1 MEFRGTSN
9 DKDYKVSRLVRRA
22 STGAN
27 KLRLPRR
34 SHVGEANPGAP
45 VVKQDDPICTVTVTC
60 GALNV
65 RSEASQSA
73 SRIGGVSQGKS
84 LSVYAVSGD
93 WLKIGYGT
101 GYGWVMAKYTSYK
114 PGDSEPV
121 DTSEVGDTGED
132 YGTQKRGA
140 SGNAVMVLQ
149 RYLNLYL
156 KKYNGQ
162 SFGSSTFQPLK
173 VDGNFGKDTFIHL
186 SYYQYSRNIQG
197 SKGINVDG
205 SCGPKTWS
213 TLRSKKAEVYDITVP
228 KRFANFQYKGLFDG
242 VKISG
247 GGKMQKE
254 AAAKFEEMY
263 KAASNDGYKLKTSN
277 AYRGMTDEESKKG
290 SDDHNSKGQIELWE
304 RNEGNPDVCAMP
316 GKSKHQN
323 GIAADFKDMSTQDT
337 DKFKWMNKNASKYDF
352 KNYEK
357 EAWHWYY
364 WPLA

>member
-9 DKDYKVSRLVRRA
+9 DKDSKVSRLVRRA

-101 GYGWVMAKYTSYK
+101 GYGWVMAKFTTY
-114 PGDSEPV
+114 EPEV

-132 YGTQKRGA
+132 YGTLKRPA
-140 SGNAVMVLQ
+140 SGDGVMVLQ

-186 SYYQYSRNIQG
+186 CYYQYSRNIQG
-197 SKGINVDG
+197 SKGINIDG
-205 SCGPKTWS
+205 SCGPKTWK
-213 TLRSKKAEVYDITVP
+213 TLRSKAPEVYDITEP
-228 KRFANFQYKGLFDG
+228 KRFASFQYKGPFEG
-242 VKISG
+242 VTILG

-254 AAAKFEEMY
+254 AAAMFDDMY
-263 KAASNDGYKLKTSN
+263 NAASKDGYKLKTSN
-277 AYRGMTDEESKKG
+277 AYRGMTDEESKRG
-290 SDDHNSKGQIELWE
+290 SGDHNSKGQIELWE
-304 RNEGNPDVCAMP
+304 RNEGKPEVCAMP

-323 GIAADFKDMSTQDT
+323 GVAADFKDMGDQSTA
-337 DKFKWMNKNASKYDF
+337 KFKWMDKHAAAYKF